1 MFLSYLIYIV
11 YATLRAADY
20 LYVPRDARG
29 GSAPATKL
37 LDVPSPHPLNDAAI
51 NKLSAVVNAAPTV
64 AHVPR
69 DMVPDD
75 FAGIEDLLAP
85 TDAGSE
91 GALLRRRGRR
101 ERAIE
106 RRLVLVGYGGLLW
119 ADCGWAMHSPPHTK

>member
-91 GALLRRRGRR
+91 GGA
-101 ERAIE
+101 
-106 RRLVLVGYGGLLW
+106 GG
-119 ADCGWAMHSPPHTK
+119 DEGGEGGIGGSGGGDGGGGDGGGGHTAAQV